1 MVILMRGSR
10 SFFYE
15 EGGGSDTYRYLSLNF
30 PIGGGGFWTANLP
43 LDPHDIHVL
52 VFRILFQSQFYRMP
66 FLLVYVTG
74 SETSSS
80 TRSLAREASCWRS
93 NHWATK
99 TLYTEGQSNVKCF

>member
-1 MVILMRGSR
+1 MRR
-10 SFFYE
+10 
-15 EGGGSDTYRYLSLNF
+15 GGSDAYGYLSLNF
-30 PIGGGGFWTANLP
+30 PIGGWGWGLRTSNLP

-80 TRSLAREASCWRS
+80 TRSLAREASC
-93 NHWATK
+93 
-99 TLYTEGQSNVKCF
+99 